1 MVLDNILTCL
11 ISDQIVGTLLFGG
24 STLLFIYLFP
34 TKVIIDVVDVLL
46 PSPVE
51 GKDLVEEEVTSF
63 LPEKKLEQSVLQEK
77 DSATDMLLDKGAD
90 LLEKS
95 TEQLAS
101 ELVQYHANLSFP
113 TYLKSLERC
122 YDLLSEAI
130 QSLQLNEC
138 DLLFYSFGTH
148 LANFLKILSPLLIS
162 FFSGEYPF
170 TEISWSL
177 LGNAEIVRCLELLNI
192 HFND

>member
-1 MVLDNILTCL
+1 MLLDNIIISL
-11 ISDQIVGTLLFGG
+11 ISDEIVGTLLFGG
-24 STLLFIYLFP
+24 STLLFIYLLP
-34 TKVIIDVVDVLL
+34 PKVIIDVVDVLL
-46 PSPVE
+46 SSPVE
-51 GKDLVEEEVTSF
+51 EKDLVEEEVPSF
-63 LPEKKLEQSVLQEK
+63 LSEQKADQSVLQEK
-77 DSATDMLLDKGAD
+77 DSVVDQLLDKGSD

-130 QSLQLNEC
+130 QSLQFN
-138 DLLFYSFGTH
+138 DYDFLFYSFSTH
-148 LANFLKILSPLLIS
+148 LTNFLKILSPLLIS

-170 TEISWSL
+170 TEIS
-177 LGNAEIVRCLELLNI
+177 
-192 HFND
+192 